1 MLNRILLLTLCL
13 LLVAVTVSFLPAA
26 TSAPKVPII
35 VAQLALTNQT
45 GPIPQTTIFTPTQSG
60 VYRISTYFES
70 NSPGTG
76 ESYTLTLVYAD
87 DVDSLD
93 NAVLVY
99 PSSNNYYGNPTGFSS
114 FRALANNP
122 VSIYTQGTAPQGYVY
137 SLYITIERLM

>member
-1 MLNRILLLTLCL
+1 MLYRILSLTFCL
-13 LLVAVTVSFLPAA
+13 MLVAATVSFLPAA

-70 NSPGTG
+70 NSPGTA
-76 ESYTLTLVYAD
+76 EPYTLTLVYAD
-87 DVDSLD
+87 DVDPLD

-99 PSSNNYYGNPTGFSS
+99 PSNNYYGNPTGFSS

-137 SLYITIERLM
+137 SLYITIEKLM